1 MRNPLRNNRYS
12 GWMSIV
18 GSRPGG
24 RRGIPS
30 ESKLGTCRNEV
41 ETPTYRGNLSGRGEL
56 SERSEDPDLA
66 GELVLRHSQRSACHS
81 PIGATS
87 WRMESRESGRNEE
100 SPPSMEFARHE
111 VIPWGKGS
119 FGETCSE
126 GTLLEELGTRMAVRL
141 TLSPSTHNLSPPF
154 NDSTAQQFNKKHPP
168 QPYSQQFYLDNLP
181 SSGKLSTS

>member
-1 MRNPLRNNRYS
+1 M
-12 GWMSIV
+12 
-18 GSRPGG
+18 
-24 RRGIPS
+24 
-30 ESKLGTCRNEV
+30 EFGTCRNEV
-41 ETPTYRGNLSGRGEL
+41 ETPTCRGNL

-87 WRMESRESGRNEE
+87 WRMEARESGRNEE

-126 GTLLEELGTRMAVRL
+126 GTLLEKLGTRMAVRL

-154 NDSTAQQFNKKHPP
+154 NDSTAQQFNKKHSNNFIWIIYH
-168 QPYSQQFYLDNLP
+168 QVVNYLPVN
-181 SSGKLSTS
+181 GKLSGETL